1 MRHHSG
7 TPHRAGYAAN
17 RAGEP
22 SCRAGLP
29 RPPAGSDH
37 GQDYFKMSP
46 KREQYEGRTL
56 TVMLHGLRIGTLS
69 REGVETLSFQYDEA
83 YASDAANPPLS
94 VRLPLRHEPYDHRE
108 THSWFNALLA
118 EGTRRQQLAR
128 IVNSASLQ
136 TWELLHAAGGE
147 CAGAVQTVGEEH
159 RDEEPRVAV
168 LVQHQ
173 LYTLLKDTP
182 VEPIGTLSAAA
193 RISLAGAQEKVA
205 LYRTDDGQWALPL
218 GGHPSS
224 HILKPQSTRF
234 ERLVENEHYCM
245 TLARRSGI
253 DAARTSVQ
261 RLDDLAVLV
270 VERYDRARARGGTLQ
285 RVHQEDFCAG
295 ARGDEQVRRGRR
307 SHHAGTPHRTGGAN
321 ATRCLSASCSTGSS
335 VTATRTRRTTRY
347 SSPARRARDSHLPT
361 TSSPQSAMRGSTGRS
376 RPAIGEAVNLNEVD
390 RDQVE
395 ALGAQ
400 IGYARGEASQR
411 LHALAERV
419 RSAVAACRKE
429 DPGPVRT
436 DIIEARTD
444 EARDWAKA

>member
-1 MRHHSG
+1 
-7 TPHRAGYAAN
+7 
-17 RAGEP
+17 
-22 SCRAGLP
+22 
-29 RPPAGSDH
+29 
-37 GQDYFKMSP
+37 MSP

-285 RVHQEDFCAG
+285 RVHQEDFAQALG
-295 ARGDEQVRRGRR
+295 ATSKYEGEGGPTTRELLTVPGAQRDALFERIMFNWIVGNCDA
-307 SHHAGTPHRTGGAN
+307 HAKNYSILEPGTP
-321 ATRCLSASCSTGSS
+321 
-335 VTATRTRRTTRY
+335 
-347 SSPARRARDSHLPT
+347 RARLAPAYDIV
-361 TSSPQSAMRGSTGRS
+361 STECYEGLDRTLAT
-376 RPAIGEAVNLNEVD
+376 AIGEAVNLNEVD

-429 DPGPVRT
+429 DSGPVRT

-444 EARDWAKA
+444 ETRDWAKA